1 MHLPQDIRG
10 ELKQRLT
17 PANVFLLLLLL
28 AELITLVMLISTR
41 GGAWGE
47 LLFFDTG
54 DSFMDY
60 FNSIYTFERHE
71 VGELYHEVNSFYP
84 PLAQLFYLVLHA
96 MIPAWAMPPDA
107 YVAREVQITALPFC
121 LYVILTSVL
130 VACTLSAAYRDK
142 SSKNKLF
149 VVLAFCSAPML
160 FQFERANIIFV
171 AFLFTLLFLRWYDDP
186 NRVKREL
193 ALIALAVAAGLKI
206 YPALFG
212 LLLVADRRWRETARC
227 VVYGLLSFFLPSIA
241 FGGVNPLK
249 LLAGLGDMNGN
260 VAAEGVGHKVNFSNT
275 FTALAKAFGGEG
287 NGTVFAVLAVLIGI
301 LCVVALF
308 CHTSLWKRLTLIA
321 VFIAGVPSFSYL
333 YVMIFFL
340 LPTVA
345 FLNES
350 DSKTHTIMD
359 YIYAVGLVA
368 CLAPLPFSGYWYG
381 MCDYPVTFTMWVESL
396 ALLALAALLVGEA
409 AVMLY
414 RRCRKARCACAA
426 KEAL

>member
-28 AELITLVMLISTR
+28 AELITLVMLIATR

-47 LLFFDTG
+47 LLFFNTG

-107 YVAREVQITALPFC
+107 YVAREAQITALPFC

-171 AFLFTLLFLRWYDDP
+171 AF
-186 NRVKREL
+186 
-193 ALIALAVAAGLKI
+193 
-206 YPALFG
+206 
-212 LLLVADRRWRETARC
+212 
-227 VVYGLLSFFLPSIA
+227 
-241 FGGVNPLK
+241 
-249 LLAGLGDMNGN
+249 
-260 VAAEGVGHKVNFSNT
+260 
-275 FTALAKAFGGEG
+275 
-287 NGTVFAVLAVLIGI
+287 
-301 LCVVALF
+301 
-308 CHTSLWKRLTLIA
+308 
-321 VFIAGVPSFSYL
+321 
-333 YVMIFFL
+333 
-340 LPTVA
+340 
-345 FLNES
+345 
-350 DSKTHTIMD
+350 
-359 YIYAVGLVA
+359 
-368 CLAPLPFSGYWYG
+368 
-381 MCDYPVTFTMWVESL
+381 
-396 ALLALAALLVGEA
+396 
-409 AVMLY
+409 
-414 RRCRKARCACAA
+414 
-426 KEAL
+426 